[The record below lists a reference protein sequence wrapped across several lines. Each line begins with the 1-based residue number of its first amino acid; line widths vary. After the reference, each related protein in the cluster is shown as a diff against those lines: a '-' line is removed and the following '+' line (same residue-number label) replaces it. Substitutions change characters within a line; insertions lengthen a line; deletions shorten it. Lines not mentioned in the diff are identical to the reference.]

1 MLLPLRIFV
10 AVPILALFPLFI
22 CAQGAPAPSSSP
34 AEAVQAYQNSADGLR
49 MQLQDI
55 LAVAREHNGS
65 QLKSLIRQM
74 EIPNYE
80 DWFRNTYGEEKGDRL
95 AGAYERNL
103 ANSES
108 DLESIFTQLAGEDG
122 EFTLRKTGDAQTS
135 GRAPAV
141 NAPAL
146 KGLQDA
152 ADPFFASWNSQ
163 EPSAPNRIHPIGTFV
178 YFSGSYRLLR
188 AFRGMAIRP
197 MIGSGPAPP
206 RGAWSATGGSA
217 PDHLPDSRPATG
229 PVQPEV
235 RIASLPS
242 CDYCPSAEYSEAA
255 RKKGLEGTVV
265 LQAIVQPDG
274 TATDIQVVN
283 SPDPELTQM
292 AMNSMGRWRFKPAR
306 NADGEPVA
314 YREAV
319 EVGLHLAK

>member
-1 MLLPLRIFV
+1 MLRPLRIFV
-10 AVPILALFPLFI
+10 SILILALFPLFT
-22 CAQGAPAPSSSP
+22 CAQGSIVPPSAPTGSVPG
-34 AEAVQAYQNSADGLR
+34 YQNSADGLR

-65 QLKSLIRQM
+65 KLESLIKQM

-80 DWFRNTYGEEKGDRL
+80 DWFRNTYGEERGYRL

-108 DLESIFTQLAGEDG
+108 DLETIFAQLAGEDG
-122 EFTLRKTGDAQTS
+122 EFTLRKTGDAQAS

-141 NAPAL
+141 NTPAL

-152 ADPFFASWNSQ
+152 ADPFLASWNSL
-163 EPSAPNRIHPIGTFV
+163 EPSAPNRIHPIGSFV
-178 YFSGSYRLLR
+178 YFSGGFRLLR

-197 MIGSGPAPP
+197 LIGSGPDAP
-206 RGAWSATGGSA
+206 RGTWSATSGSV

-229 PVQPEV
+229 PVQPDV

-242 CDYCPSAEYSEAA
+242 CDYCPAAEYSEAA

-274 TATDIQVVN
+274 TATDIQVVK
-283 SPDPELTQM
+283 SPHPALTQM
-292 AMNSMGRWRFKPAR
+292 AMNSVGRWRFKPAR

-314 YREAV
+314 YREV
-319 EVGLHLAK
+319 IEVSFRLAK